1 MVRLVALLLVA
12 CATMLPCSVRTQ
24 AACSASRLQGCG
36 GFRGR
41 RPLLTREGAVRS
53 NFEKDLRKTFS
64 MRLGEL
70 ATMMDEGGAGD
81 PTLLYNVQ
89 IFTSPL
95 IRYGD

>member
-1 MVRLVALLLVA
+1 
-12 CATMLPCSVRTQ
+12 
-24 AACSASRLQGCG
+24 
-36 GFRGR
+36 
-41 RPLLTREGAVRS
+41 
-53 NFEKDLRKTFS
+53 